1 MARALL
7 LALLLI
13 PFPAT
18 AAFIDSQHAGKAQV
32 QTLTSQ
38 QLDSLNT
45 RVFSDAFLAAKIVGY
60 DRARR

>member
-13 PFPAT
+13 PLPAS

-32 QTLTSQ
+32 QTLTQQ

-45 RVFSDAFLAAKIVGY
+45 LVF
-60 DRARR
+60 